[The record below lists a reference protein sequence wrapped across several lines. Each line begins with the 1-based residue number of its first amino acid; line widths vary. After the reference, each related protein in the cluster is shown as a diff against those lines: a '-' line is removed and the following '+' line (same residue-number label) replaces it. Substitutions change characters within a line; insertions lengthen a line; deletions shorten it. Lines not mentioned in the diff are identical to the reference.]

1 MSIDISKN
9 VFNFESQSN
18 DQEVVHTKYHT
29 HFHVLN
35 VVSKSKIMYEKMNG
49 KILGKKIKKV
59 YSMNTK
65 LLFYA

>member
-1 MSIDISKN
+1 M
-9 VFNFESQSN
+9 
-18 DQEVVHTKYHT
+18 TKKLYILNIT
-29 HFHVLN
+29 LMHFHVLN
-35 VVSKSKIMYEKMNG
+35 VVRKSKIMYEKMNG